1 MMNVLEEPL
10 ISIIVPIYK
19 VEKYLKECV
28 DSILAQTYQ
37 NFELILVDDGSP
49 DSCPAMCDEFAKRD
63 SRVVVIHKENG
74 GLSDARNA
82 GLDIAKGEYI
92 GFVDS
97 DDYISPIMY
106 ETLINRILTDQSDL
120 AVCEYVRVY
129 DSGEELKSNSLNQ
142 NTHNRCYT
150 PNEFISE
157 LFLHCSGAYVVTVN
171 KLYHKDIFSKLRFPV
186 GKQHEDEF
194 IIHHVLT
201 QCEKVSYIE
210 DKLYFY
216 RQREGS
222 IMSRKFDVRKLDYGD
237 ALINRYHF
245 TKRNKYEEWKNDTVC
260 RLSSQLEKW
269 NIYAKDNIEIRK
281 KYNELRKKSLFLVFE
296 KNSWSWYN
304 RHGRLYMKMKLIM
317 PGVAE
322 FINNLYNKVR
332 KNSLK
337 ELL

>member
-82 GLDIAKGEYI
+82 GLDIARGKYI
-92 GFVDS
+92 CFVDS
-97 DDYISPIMY
+97 DDYIAPTMY
-106 ETLINRILTDQSDL
+106 EVLMKRIVSDKSDL

-129 DSGEELKSNSLNQ
+129 DSGEKLKNKQLHQ
-142 NTHNRCYT
+142 KAHNKCYT
-150 PNEFISE
+150 SNEFIAD
-157 LFLHCSGAYVVTVN
+157 LFIHNSGAYVVAVN
-171 KLYHKDIFSKLRFPV
+171 KLYHKNIFRKLRFPV

-194 IIHHVLT
+194 IIHHVIA
-201 QCEKVSYIE
+201 QCKKISYIE
-210 DKLYFY
+210 DELYYY

-222 IMSRKFDVRKLDYGD
+222 IISKGFNVKSLDYGD
-237 ALINRYHF
+237 ALIDRYHF

-281 KYNELRKKSLFLVFE
+281 KYNELRRKSLFLVFE

>member
-1 MMNVLEEPL
+1 MGNTQ

-28 DSILAQTYQ
+28 DSILSQTYR

-49 DSCPAMCDEFAKRD
+49 DGCPEMCDEYAKQD

-129 DSGEELKSNSLNQ
+129 DSGEELKSNNLNQ

-150 PNEFISE
+150 PNEFIAD
-157 LFLHCSGAYVVTVN
+157 LFIHNSGAYVVAVN
-171 KLYHKDIFSKLRFPV
+171 KLYHKNIFRKLRFPV

-194 IIHHVLT
+194 IIHRIIA
-201 QCEKVSYIE
+201 QCKNISYIE
-210 DKLYFY
+210 DGLYYYF
-216 RQREGS
+216 QREGS
-222 IMSRKFDVRKLDYGD
+222 IMNRTFNVGKLDYGE
-237 ALINRYHF
+237 ALIDRYHF
-245 TKRNKYEEWKNDTVC
+245 TKRNKCEVLKNDTVC

-269 NIYAKDNIEIRK
+269 NVYAEDNTEIRK
-281 KYNELRKKSLFLVFE
+281 RYNELRRKSRFLVFE
-296 KNSWSWYN
+296 KNAFISYN
-304 RHGRLYMKMKLIM
+304 SRGRFYMKFRLIM
-317 PGVAE
+317 PKLAE
-322 FINNLYNKVR
+322 FTNDLYNKIR
-332 KNSLK
+332 KN
-337 ELL
+337 

>member
-49 DSCPAMCDEFAKRD
+49 DSCPAMCDEFAKQD

-106 ETLINRILTDQSDL
+106 ETLLNRILSDKSEL

-129 DSGEELKSNSLNQ
+129 DSDEREKSEKTLQ
-142 NTHNRCYT
+142 KTRKRCYS
-150 PNEFISE
+150 PDEFFSE
-157 LFLHCSGAYVVTVN
+157 VFLKCSGAYVVAVN
-171 KLYHKDIFSKLRFPV
+171 KLYHKNIFRKLRFPV

-194 IIHHVLT
+194 IIHRVIA
-201 QCEKVSYIE
+201 QCKNISYIE
-210 DKLYFY
+210 DELYYYF
-216 RQREGS
+216 QREGS
-222 IMSRKFDVRKLDYGD
+222 IMNRTFNVRNLDYGD
-237 ALINRYHF
+237 ALIDRYHF

-269 NIYAKDNIEIRK
+269 NKYAKDNIEIRK
-281 KYNELRKKSLFLVFE
+281 KYNELRKKSWFLVFE
-296 KNSWSWYN
+296 KKAFISYNS
-304 RHGRLYMKMKLIM
+304 HGRLYMKFQLIM
-317 PGVAE
+317 PKLAE
-322 FINNLYNKVR
+322 SMNKLYNKIR
-332 KNSLK
+332 KR
-337 ELL
+337 

>member
-82 GLDIAKGEYI
+82 GLDIARGKYI
-92 GFVDS
+92 CFVDS
-97 DDYISPIMY
+97 DDYIAPTMY
-106 ETLINRILTDQSDL
+106 EVLMKRIVSDKSDL

-129 DSGEELKSNSLNQ
+129 DSGEQLKNKKWHQ
-142 NTHNRCYT
+142 KAHNKCYT
-150 PNEFISE
+150 SNEFIAD
-157 LFLHCSGAYVVTVN
+157 LFIHNSGAYVVAVN
-171 KLYHKDIFSKLRFPV
+171 KLYHKNIFRKLRFPV

-194 IIHHVLT
+194 IIHHVIA
-201 QCEKVSYIE
+201 QCKKISYIE
-210 DKLYFY
+210 DDLYYY

-222 IMSRKFDVRKLDYGD
+222 IISKGFNVKSLDYGD
-237 ALINRYHF
+237 ALIDRYHF
-245 TKRNKYEEWKNDTVC
+245 TKRNKYKEWKNDTVC

-269 NIYAKDNIEIRK
+269 NKYAKDNIEIRK

>member
-1 MMNVLEEPL
+1 MNTPQ
-10 ISIIVPIYK
+10 ISVIVPIYK

-49 DSCPAMCDEFAKRD
+49 DSCPAMCDEYAKQD
-63 SRVVVIHKENG
+63 SRIVVIHKQNG

-82 GLDIAKGEYI
+82 GLDIARGKYI
-92 GFVDS
+92 CFVDS
-97 DDYISPIMY
+97 DDYIAPTMY
-106 ETLINRILTDQSDL
+106 EVLMKRIVSDKSDL

-129 DSGEELKSNSLNQ
+129 DSGEQLKNKQ
-142 NTHNRCYT
+142 WHQKAHNKCYT
-150 PNEFISE
+150 SNEFIAD
-157 LFLHCSGAYVVTVN
+157 LFIHNSGAYVVTVN
-171 KLYHKDIFSKLRFPV
+171 KLYNREIFRTLRFPF

-194 IIHHVLT
+194 IIHHVIA
-201 QCEKVSYIE
+201 QCKKISYIE
-210 DKLYFY
+210 DELYYY

-222 IMSRKFDVRKLDYGD
+222 IISKGLNVKSLDYGD
-237 ALINRYHF
+237 ALIDRYHF

-269 NIYAKDNIEIRK
+269 NKYAKDNIEIRK